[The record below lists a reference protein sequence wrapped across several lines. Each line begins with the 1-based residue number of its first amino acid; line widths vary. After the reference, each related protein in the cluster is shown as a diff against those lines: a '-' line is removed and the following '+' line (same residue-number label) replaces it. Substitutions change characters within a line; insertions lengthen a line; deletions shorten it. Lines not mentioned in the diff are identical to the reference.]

1 MRYSHI
7 SSKGNRESRYSPRR
21 ALARLKE
28 LATMG
33 EMAWEPLP
41 CHGFFEYLFQALR
54 LRIDGD
60 LVPPAFPFRYVS
72 AHEEGTVAVV
82 SLLYASLRRRVSRLD
97 VRVDNAENY
106 FRIHFCGTPIGEKD
120 GLVFLVGDGEA
131 KSTFALLRAVAKNS
145 GISLSYV
152 VDEKITVSL
161 CFARYIAEVQA
172 VGSSDAECKARVH
185 GYLSH
190 FSSLFCRSFL

>member
-7 SSKGNRESRYSPRR
+7 SIKDNRESEYSPRR

-28 LATMG
+28 LATAG
-33 EMAWEPLP
+33 ETAREPIP

-60 LVPPAFPFRYVS
+60 LIAPAFPFRYLS

-82 SLLYASLRRRVSRLD
+82 SLLYASLRRQVSRLD
-97 VRVDNAENY
+97 IRAKNAENY

-120 GLVFLVGDGEA
+120 GLVFLVGDGESDSA
-131 KSTFALLRAVAKNS
+131 FTLLRAVAKNS
-145 GISLSYV
+145 GISLSYAI
-152 VDEKITVSL
+152 DEKITVSL

-172 VGSSDAECKARVH
+172 VGSFDAERKARVH